1 MTWIST
7 TLLKSGM
14 WKWSVNKQLVCI
26 AFDSSVGRAEDC
38 SGPFA
43 ILRSLVRIRLEG
55 VYYSIDIEPSWSV
68 QISGTTNLTLSFLNS
83 VKWSTAFFHPSI
95 VLSTSFE
102 KRLSCLHFSMLFSS
116 SSPKPLQTWQK
127 GHSFLAPFGL
137 QENSKY
143 MFPFPTVAERG
154 LCEL

>member
-1 MTWIST
+1 MTWIFI

-14 WKWSVNKQLVCI
+14 WNWSGNKHFVCI

-43 ILRSLVRIRLEG
+43 ILRSLVQIRLEG
-55 VYYSIDIEPSWSV
+55 VFYSIDKEPSWSV
-68 QISGTTNLTLSFLNS
+68 QISGTTILTLSFLNS
-83 VKWSTAFFHPSI
+83 VKWSTTFFHPSS
-95 VLSTSFE
+95 STSFE
-102 KRLSCLHFSMLFSS
+102 KRLNWLHFCMLFST
-116 SSPKPLQTWQK
+116 SSPKPLKTWQK

-143 MFPFPTVAERG
+143 MFPFPTVAEQG